1 MQYRFADTEGHQK
14 ARGKAWLQM
23 TITSTEHFAQV
34 QNALHRIDTHEID
47 HVADLIET
55 AKMIVTCGNGGSA
68 ATAIHFAADL
78 RSLGLPAFDLLSPSK
93 VTQIDNDAGH
103 VHVFRN
109 QALPLEAL
117 VIAFSG
123 SGTSENIEYLA
134 YAVGERM
141 VLFSS
146 EMKPFKYPGVYVL
159 RVDSKDYEVI
169 EDVHLAMCH
178 AIKKELKAR
187 VYVSD

>member
-1 MQYRFADTEGHQK
+1 
-14 ARGKAWLQM
+14 M
-23 TITSTEHFAQV
+23 TITSSEHFIAV
-34 QNALHRIDTHEID
+34 QNALHRVDTRQID
-47 HVADLIET
+47 HVVDLIET
-55 AKMIVTCGNGGSA
+55 AKLIVTCGNGGSA

-93 VTQIDNDAGH
+93 VTQIDNDDGH
-103 VHVFRN
+103 GYIFRN
-109 QALPLEAL
+109 QAAPLEAL

-123 SGTSENIEYLA
+123 SGTSENIKALA

-146 EMKPFKYPGVYVL
+146 EMNPFKYPQVYVV
-159 RVDSKDYEVI
+159 RVDSADYEVI

-187 VYVSD
+187 GA